1 MVTVRLVSRR
11 AVQNSSERR
20 TAENGTAV
28 IGYADARVCRP
39 EVVTD
44 SRAMAANASAS
55 VREKRPDIPAIYFH
69 GPPPMVQR
77 LGEDMD
83 IAYRWFGAHFLPS
96 SVQRFGTAEGTGAR
110 GDASIKTRRSN

>member
-1 MVTVRLVSRR
+1 MELCDTASLPIVRPAAWSKFLSRPFLL
-11 AVQNSSERR
+11 AL
-20 TAENGTAV
+20 AEPGWNGHGPV
-28 IGYADARVCRP
+28 GLEARRP

-83 IAYRWFGAHFLPS
+83 IAYL
-96 SVQRFGTAEGTGAR
+96 
-110 GDASIKTRRSN
+110 

>member
-1 MVTVRLVSRR
+1 MVRGRGSPR
-11 AVQNSSERR
+11 ARSSSAALPPRSC
-20 TAENGTAV
+20 AV

-44 SRAMAANASAS
+44 SRTMAANASAS
-55 VREKRPDIPAIYFH
+55 VREKKPDIPAIYFD

-110 GDASIKTRRSN
+110 GYASIKTRRSN